1 MSPFLLFAVSSVLA
15 TLGFTLWS
23 VKIINQ
29 GDQALVER
37 LGKYKKT
44 LKPGVNIIL
53 PLIDNIVWEDT
64 TRERVLNVE
73 PQQAITKDN
82 VSLTADAV
90 IYWQILDLAKT
101 HYGVEDIEEAI
112 RNLVVTTL
120 RSAIGRMKLEET
132 YASRA
137 KINQELLEPLDEA
150 TGGWGVKVTR
160 VEVRDITPAKNVL
173 EALELERAAE
183 SKKRAAIREAE
194 ATVESMGMIANAL
207 EKKTTNREVM
217 KFLVAQKYVDANF
230 KLGQSKNSKIL
241 FMDPNALSEAIG
253 NLLDATP
260 DSAEEDEDDESG
272 SATKIQ

>member
-1 MSPFLLFAVSSVLA
+1 MSPIITIVASIGLA
-15 TLGFTLWS
+15 MLGFTVGSL
-23 VKIINQ
+23 KIINQ

-37 LGKYKKT
+37 LGKYKRT
-44 LKPGVNIIL
+44 LKPGLNFIL

-73 PQQAITKDN
+73 PQQAITQDN
-82 VSLTADAV
+82 VSLKADAV

-194 ATVESMGMIANAL
+194 ATVESMEMIAEAL
-207 EKKTTNREVM
+207 QKKSTNREVM

-230 KLGQSKNSKIL
+230 RLGQSKNSKIL
-241 FMDPNALSEAIG
+241 FMDPSALSEAVG
-253 NLLDATP
+253 NLLEPMSDV
-260 DSAEEDEDDESG
+260 DEEDVKEDG
-272 SATKIQ
+272 SATKLQ